1 MSAELK
7 TESYETTEPD
17 FSAVLEQAENII
29 SLKGGRFTA
38 IRKHVYQL
46 LLKAPHPL
54 GAYEIIDQLNGI
66 GAQKPPTVY
75 RALTWLIEHGL
86 VAKIAYNARYVV
98 LPIGVEPDNL
108 AFVICR
114 KCGDTG
120 TVETPGISKSLHQTA
135 KDRGFQPTETVIEII
150 GLCDGH

>member
-54 GAYEIIDQLNGI
+54 GA
-66 GAQKPPTVY
+66 A
-75 RALTWLIEHGL
+75 
-86 VAKIAYNARYVV
+86 
-98 LPIGVEPDNL
+98 
-108 AFVICR
+108 
-114 KCGDTG
+114 
-120 TVETPGISKSLHQTA
+120 
-135 KDRGFQPTETVIEII
+135 GFNR
-150 GLCDGH
+150 LKLS